1 MPSGPSVLM
10 MACQRPTISSSA
22 WAHEIGSKR
31 PSPLAPVRR
40 SGVSTRSGEW
50 THSCSRL
57 TLAQAKPAVIGW
69 SGSPWSFSRRPSST
83 VASSEHWSGQ
93 SWAQAV
99 RMVWIIVRNIV
110 REALGLVNRPGRR
123 LLEWLRPTEQKGAS
137 MAEATQG
144 VKIDTVRSYS
154 TGTPGRALNSAR
166 HNHFV
171 LDSPSGPNEALTNG
185 EAFLAGVSSCGV
197 TLIEKYA
204 LEKNVPLKGMQVAI
218 EGIRSNAEPN
228 RFQCVNVSFE
238 IWGVSQGQAEELVE
252 VWKSR

>member
-1 MPSGPSVLM
+1 
-10 MACQRPTISSSA
+10 
-22 WAHEIGSKR
+22 
-31 PSPLAPVRR
+31 
-40 SGVSTRSGEW
+40 
-50 THSCSRL
+50 
-57 TLAQAKPAVIGW
+57 
-69 SGSPWSFSRRPSST
+69 
-83 VASSEHWSGQ
+83 
-93 SWAQAV
+93 
-99 RMVWIIVRNIV
+99 
-110 REALGLVNRPGRR
+110 
-123 LLEWLRPTEQKGAS
+123 
-137 MAEATQG
+137 MAEAAQGAAG

-204 LEKNVPLKGMQVAI
+204 LEQKIPVKGMQVAI

-228 RFQCVNVSFE
+228 RFQCINVSFE

>member
-1 MPSGPSVLM
+1 
-10 MACQRPTISSSA
+10 MAER
-22 WAHEIGSKR
+22 
-31 PSPLAPVRR
+31 
-40 SGVSTRSGEW
+40 
-50 THSCSRL
+50 
-57 TLAQAKPAVIGW
+57 
-69 SGSPWSFSRRPSST
+69 
-83 VASSEHWSGQ
+83 
-93 SWAQAV
+93 
-99 RMVWIIVRNIV
+99 
-110 REALGLVNRPGRR
+110 
-123 LLEWLRPTEQKGAS
+123 KGAF
-137 MAEATQG
+137 MAEAAPS

-204 LEKNVPLKGMQVAI
+204 LEQKVPVKGMQATI

-228 RFQCVNVSFE
+228 RFQCVNISFE
-238 IWGVSQGQAEELVE
+238 IWGVTQKQAEELVE

>member
-1 MPSGPSVLM
+1 
-10 MACQRPTISSSA
+10 MAEKA
-22 WAHEIGSKR
+22 
-31 PSPLAPVRR
+31 
-40 SGVSTRSGEW
+40 
-50 THSCSRL
+50 
-57 TLAQAKPAVIGW
+57 
-69 SGSPWSFSRRPSST
+69 
-83 VASSEHWSGQ
+83 
-93 SWAQAV
+93 
-99 RMVWIIVRNIV
+99 
-110 REALGLVNRPGRR
+110 
-123 LLEWLRPTEQKGAS
+123 KGA
-137 MAEATQG
+137 EAAQG

-204 LEKNVPLKGMQVAI
+204 LEKNVPVKGMQVAI

-228 RFQCVNVSFE
+228 RFQCINVSFE